1 VNKLEMAEY
10 LAETEPSVKFGMQ
23 TRQYWVNAY
32 MRRKKADLERLLER
46 RTSPEYDKIAKQIG
60 AS

>member
-1 VNKLEMAEY
+1 MAEY